1 MRQTTSWVLCCALFA
16 ASGLG
21 HALELGPINVDPVP
35 QIGWQAQVSVVDAR
49 GLTRDDIELRLGSAE
64 QYAQASINPE
74 MAAQVRVDWDDETD
88 ATVITI
94 APASSALASK
104 SIAFLLSLRWSEGQ
118 LTRPYQVTVGESFSA
133 EALADSRFGP
143 TRSTDTLFGIANA
156 LRPNAV
162 ATNQMMLAL
171 LANNPKAFNQPNV
184 NALQRNVVLNVPARA
199 ALEFPQADV
208 ATAEVLKQTRIWR
221 QADPDPLIDEA
232 PVAEADEQPLQVLTP
247 IINVVAEPEPESEPE
262 SEPISIT
269 ALYERPEWQGLLN
282 QLSRVESSS
291 ESLRADNAQL
301 RSTLSALREDVARL
315 EARFNEPAADNAD
328 ASASNNATVDVEGVK
343 VWVLGQTTQ
352 ALAAPAQAFHLPLVR
367 WLAAAMAAV
376 VTLLL
381 LTAWLS
387 ARRRRNRSLN
397 SATLPSEW
405 RPGSARPHQR
415 GDDSAVVTAPANAPA
430 DPVEQAS
437 ALIGYGQLAQ
447 AQSILDEALGGEP
460 ERIDLRV
467 KLLDVLAMRDDRA
480 GFEAEAHVLHA
491 QLGDEQDPRW
501 QRAARQGRRL
511 VGENHPLFAERP
523 APNDAG

>member
-1 MRQTTSWVLCCALFA
+1 MRQTTSWALCCALLA

-21 HALELGPINVDPVP
+21 HALELGPIDVDPAP
-35 QIGWQAQVSVVDAR
+35 QTGWQAQVSVVGAR

-64 QYAQASINPE
+64 QYAQAGINPE

-94 APASSALASK
+94 APASSAPASK
-104 SIAFLLSLRWSEGQ
+104 SIAFLLALRWSEGQ
-118 LTRPYQVTVGESFSA
+118 LTRPYQVTVGESLSA

-208 ATAEVLKQTRIWR
+208 ATAEVLKQTRIW
-221 QADPDPLIDEA
+221 QQVDPDPLNDEA
-232 PVAEADEQPLQVLTP
+232 PVAQADEQPLQVLSP
-247 IINVVAEPEPESEPE
+247 IINVVAEPEPEPEP
-262 SEPISIT
+262 EPISIT

-291 ESLRADNAQL
+291 EGLRADNAQL

-315 EARFNEPAADNAD
+315 EARYNEPPTRTADT
-328 ASASNNATVDVEGVK
+328 SASNNATVDVEGVK
-343 VWVLGQTTQ
+343 AWVLGQTTQ
-352 ALAAPAQAFHLPLVR
+352 ALAAPAQAFNLPLVR
-367 WLAAAMAAV
+367 WSAAAVAAV

-387 ARRRRNRSLN
+387 AGRRRNR
-397 SATLPSEW
+397 PQ
-405 RPGSARPHQR
+405 QR
-415 GDDSAVVTAPANAPA
+415 ADGSAVVTTPANAPA

-437 ALIGYGQLAQ
+437 ALIAYGQLAQ
-447 AQSILDEALGGEP
+447 AQSILDEALGEEP

-480 GFEAEAHVLHA
+480 GYEAEAHVLHA

-501 QRAARQGRRL
+501 QRAARQGRSL
-511 VGENHPLFAERP
+511 AGENHPLFAERP